1 MPIQCVSAAASATVV
16 TTVVAAAAEAAA
28 AAANEYE
35 NEDKDP
41 STAVTAKAI
50 IVTHY
55 KRPPFL
61 SSSHTM
67 WIRRVVLPSHF
78 QKKHLT
84 FPDYGV

>member
-1 MPIQCVSAAASATVV
+1 MTAPIQCVSAAASATVV
-16 TTVVAAAAEAAA
+16 TAVITASATAEAAS

-67 WIRRVVLPSHF
+67 WIRRVVLPCDF
-78 QKKHLT
+78 QKNI
-84 FPDYGV
+84 